1 MEFYKR
7 VLKLHHFRNLGRK
20 SPTELLLNS
29 SFEKHGGLVIL
40 VGENNV
46 GKSNVLEALT
56 IFNDADIKLCSEE
69 DYFKNHKKDT
79 LLSLEEETILDRK
92 ITGFSCVDLKIQTK
106 EVNKGLKELS
116 KTLISYPF
124 EKHVEALGEQCNN
137 SVYIPT
143 NNNDYSKI
151 CTLVSNFINLITS
164 YNSLGLFLHFY
175 KEKLKLSEFVTE
187 YANATNNLFFKEL
200 IKHVSGNS
208 EWIKNFCQCI
218 KEIIKH
224 NTPDKKYNTDEFFV
238 MRQHKQNQLAKIY
251 SCFKKLSEGEI
262 KPKDVE
268 YILKKLEE
276 LDKIFKTTDFTKFT
290 PKTEALLN
298 EQSQEKL
305 SEFVKEMIEK
315 IDEKYPINENFK
327 QQFRTFRLNIGNLK
341 KEIKNSLKNL
351 DKIGED
357 FERKK
362 ERLIREIENDCK
374 NQKVLKFNYD
384 VLLDNIQQI
393 CKNYIAS
400 HAVND
405 VSKDIKSMMCQLY
418 LKKIDLLV
426 NSEIEQ
432 YRYNDFLESAR
443 KFLWEDIKT
452 LDEKSGVHLFPKN
465 IGEIKDKFETN
476 KEKFKQSKNYSEF
489 AEYCRECNPYTA
501 FQNLKNK
508 VQFPLSGG
516 LSYKSYKLVPTM
528 KEYKEPKITD
538 NDFKAVLFTCIDY
551 SSLSEF
557 DQWDWFFRNSLFRKM
572 DFHPNAIWNF
582 FGSILKDGQA
592 LQIIMFDKNN
602 DLVIY
607 DSEKS
612 FNIPKKYL
620 QEIDQELLK
629 EIRQSKHL
637 FPIEVKRKYNN
648 NVCQF
653 EFFKKDTSHL
663 LFKVNFTEILENLA
677 EILEYNMQLKIDSLI
692 TKEFNKLLAIAEDS
706 SQNSYQLKI
715 HVRHNN
721 KFYDYSKK
729 STAYEIKLE
738 IHDCRKSHDHNE
750 PIILSQQSTGFQWA
764 FNFMF
769 GFLYNVGSDFSF
781 NKNIIYVMDEPA
793 THLSVPARKEFRRFL
808 KEYAHKN
815 HVTFVLATHD
825 PFLVDT
831 DHLDEIRIVEKETEG
846 SVIKNHFNYPLNNAG
861 KDSDALDKI
870 KRSLGVG
877 QHVFHNPQK
886 HRIIFVE
893 GITDYCYLSAFKL
906 YFNEREYKD
915 NPIPFTF
922 LPISGL
928 KNNPN
933 DMEETI
939 KKLCKLDNHPIVLT
953 DDDRKCVFN
962 QKATSERFKKANE
975 EMHDPIRILQLS
987 KCDENFKQI
996 EDCFSANDRKKYA
1009 KNKQMELAMA
1019 FKTRLLY
1026 GEKDDVV
1033 SEETK
1038 KNFLK
1043 LFEWIKKECNN
1054 PTIKKE
1060 YIKFDYNTPRIIIE
1074 RILMFKKMC
1083 LSLIAISGVCVGAKD
1098 LDFKLDYRATGGKL
1112 MGKMTDSSLLS
1123 ITSMNDEP
1131 VVIKNLIV
1139 NRGNSCEA
1147 TKKVEPKLGD
1157 KFKKE
1162 KLFDHELKYSQQI
1175 FYRLDCKPNQLLEV
1189 KIITDKGEYYH
1200 KFSK

>member
-20 SPTELLLNS
+20 SPAELLLNS
-29 SFEKHGGLVIL
+29 SFENKHGGLVIL

-56 IFNDADIKLCSEE
+56 IFNDADIKLCNEE
-69 DYFKNHKKDT
+69 DYFKNHEKDS
-79 LLSLEEETILDRK
+79 LLSLEEETSLDHK

-106 EVNKGLKELS
+106 GVSEELKELS

-124 EKHVEALGEQCNN
+124 EKHVEALGEQCSN

-143 NNNDYSKI
+143 NNNDYSNI
-151 CTLVSNFINLITS
+151 CTLVSDFINLITS

-175 KEKLKLSEFVTE
+175 KEKLKLSELVTE

-208 EWIKNFCQCI
+208 EWIKNFCQCV
-218 KEIIKH
+218 KEIKKR
-224 NTPDKKYNTDEFFV
+224 NTPNKKYNSDDFFV
-238 MRQHKQNQLAKIY
+238 MGEHKQNQLSEIY
-251 SCFKKLSEGEI
+251 SYFKKLSEGKI
-262 KPKDVE
+262 KPQNE
-268 YILKKLEE
+268 YILKKLKS
-276 LDKIFKTTDFTKFT
+276 LDEIFKTTDFNTKFA
-290 PKTEALLN
+290 PKT
-298 EQSQEKL
+298 K
-305 SEFVKEMIEK
+305 VKDIIKE

-327 QQFRTFRLNIGNLK
+327 QQFRTFQLNIGNLK
-341 KEIKNSLKNL
+341 KKIKNSLKYL
-351 DKIGED
+351 KKTRED

-362 ERLIREIENDCK
+362 ERLIQEKNYCK
-374 NQKVLKFNYD
+374 NQKMLEFNYD
-384 VLLDNIQQI
+384 VLLDNIEQI
-393 CKNYIAS
+393 CKKYIAS

-405 VSKDIKSMMCQLY
+405 ASKDIKSMMCQFY

-465 IGEIKDKFETN
+465 IGEIKDKFEAN
-476 KEKFKQSKNYSEF
+476 KEKVKQSKNYFEF

-501 FQNLKNK
+501 FQNLRNK

-516 LSYKSYKLVPTM
+516 LSYKFDKLVPTI
-528 KEYKEPKITD
+528 KEYKELKITD
-538 NDFKAVLFTCIDY
+538 NDLKTTLFTFFDY
-551 SSLSEF
+551 SSPSEF

-572 DFHPNAIWNF
+572 DFHPNTIWNF

-612 FNIPKKYL
+612 FNIPEKYL
-620 QEIDQELLK
+620 QEIDQESLK

-692 TKEFNKLLAIAEDS
+692 TKEFNRLLAIAEDS
-706 SQNSYQLKI
+706 PQDSYQLKI
-715 HVRHNN
+715 RIRHNN
-721 KFYDYSKK
+721 KFYDYSKQ

-769 GFLYNVGSDFSF
+769 GFLYYVGSHFSF
-781 NKNIIYVMDEPA
+781 NHNIIYVIDEPA
-793 THLSVPARKEFRRFL
+793 THLIVPARKEFRRFL

-846 SVIKNHFNYPLNNAG
+846 SVIKNHFNYPLKNAG

-886 HRIIFVE
+886 HRIVFVE

-906 YFNEREYKD
+906 YLCYKEYKD

-933 DMEETI
+933 DMKETM
-939 KKLCKLDNHPIVLT
+939 KKLCELDNHPIVLT

-975 EMHDPIRILQLS
+975 DLGNPITILQLS
-987 KCDENFKQI
+987 DCDRHFKQI

-1026 GEKDDVV
+1026 GGEDAVEKQ
-1033 SEETK
+1033 TK
-1038 KNFLK
+1038 RNFLK
-1043 LFEWIKKECNN
+1043 LFKWV
-1054 PTIKKE
+1054 
-1060 YIKFDYNTPRIIIE
+1060 
-1074 RILMFKKMC
+1074 
-1083 LSLIAISGVCVGAKD
+1083 AW
-1098 LDFKLDYRATGGKL
+1098 ATNL
-1112 MGKMTDSSLLS
+1112 
-1123 ITSMNDEP
+1123 
-1131 VVIKNLIV
+1131 IKN
-1139 NRGNSCEA
+1139 
-1147 TKKVEPKLGD
+1147 
-1157 KFKKE
+1157 
-1162 KLFDHELKYSQQI
+1162 
-1175 FYRLDCKPNQLLEV
+1175 
-1189 KIITDKGEYYH
+1189 
-1200 KFSK
+1200 

>member
-7 VLKLHHFRNLGRK
+7 VLKLHHFRNLGRNL
-20 SPTELLLNS
+20 PAELLLNS

-46 GKSNVLEALT
+46 GKSNVLEALK
-56 IFNDADIKLCSEE
+56 IFNDADIKLCNEE
-69 DYFKNHKKDT
+69 DYFKPHEKDS
-79 LLSLEEETILDRK
+79 LLSLEEEAILDHK
-92 ITGFSCVDLKIQTK
+92 ITDFSCVDLKIQSK

-116 KTLISYPF
+116 KILISYPF

-218 KEIIKH
+218 KEIIKR

-238 MRQHKQNQLAKIY
+238 MGQHKQNQLAKIY
-251 SCFKKLSEGEI
+251 SRFKKLSENEI
-262 KPKDVE
+262 KTKDVE
-268 YILKKLEE
+268 YISKKIKS
-276 LDKIFKTTDFTKFT
+276 LDEVFNTTDFNEKFA
-290 PKTEALLN
+290 PRIEALSN
-298 EQSQEKL
+298 EQSQERL
-305 SEFVKEMIEK
+305 SEFIKDIIKE

-327 QQFRTFRLNIGNLK
+327 QQFRTFRSSIISIK
-341 KEIKNSLKNL
+341 KKIKNSLKDLN
-351 DKIGED
+351 KTRKD

-362 ERLIREIENDCK
+362 ESLIQEIEDYCK
-374 NQKVLKFNYD
+374 NQKTLKFNYN

-393 CKNYIAS
+393 CKKYIES

-405 VSKDIKSMMCQLY
+405 VSKDMKYMMCQFY
-418 LKKIDLLV
+418 LKQIDLLF

-432 YRYNDFLESAR
+432 YRYSDFFESAR
-443 KFLWEDIKT
+443 KSLWEFIKT

-465 IGEIKDKFETN
+465 LKEIKEKFEDN
-476 KEKFKQSKNYSEF
+476 KEKFKQSKTWSEF
-489 AEYCRECNPYTA
+489 AEYCRKCNPYTA
-501 FQNLKNK
+501 FQGLRNRVN
-508 VQFPLSGG
+508 FPSENHSLD
-516 LSYKSYKLVPTM
+516 KFMPNM
-528 KEYKEPKITD
+528 REYKEPKITD
-538 NDFKAVLFTCIDY
+538 NDLKTTYPNIPIK
-551 SSLSEF
+551 
-557 DQWDWFFRNSLFRKM
+557 DWFFQHSLFIKIGL
-572 DFHPNAIWNF
+572 HPHDIW
-582 FGSILKDGQA
+582 
-592 LQIIMFDKNN
+592 KNLN
-602 DLVIY
+602 LD
-607 DSEKS
+607 D
-612 FNIPKKYL
+612 
-620 QEIDQELLK
+620 
-629 EIRQSKHL
+629 
-637 FPIEVKRKYNN
+637 
-648 NVCQF
+648 
-653 EFFKKDTSHL
+653 KKD
-663 LFKVNFTEILENLA
+663 FA

-706 SQNSYQLKI
+706 SQDSPQDSYQLKI
-715 HVRHNN
+715 RVRHNN

-729 STAYEIKLE
+729 FTAYEIKLE

-769 GFLYNVGSDFSF
+769 GFLYNWGSHFSL
-781 NKNIIYVMDEPA
+781 NENIIYVMDEPA

-846 SVIKNHFNYPLNNAG
+846 SAIKNHFNYPLNNAS
-861 KDSDALDKI
+861 KDSDSLDKI

-906 YFNEREYKD
+906 YFNEREFKD

-928 KNNPN
+928 KKES
-933 DMEETI
+933 DEMKETI
-939 KKLCKLDNHPIVLT
+939 KKLCELDNNPIVLT
-953 DDDRKCVFN
+953 DDDRKCDSD
-962 QKATSERFKKANE
+962 QKATSERFKNANE

-987 KCDENFKQI
+987 DCDRHFKQI
-996 EDCFSANDRKKYA
+996 EDCFSANDGNKYA
-1009 KNKQMELAMA
+1009 KNKRMELAMA
-1019 FKTRLLY
+1019 FKTMLLY
-1026 GEKDDVV
+1026 GGKDAVEKQ
-1033 SEETK
+1033 TK
-1038 KNFLK
+1038 RNFLK
-1043 LFEWIKKECNN
+1043 LFKWI
-1054 PTIKKE
+1054 
-1060 YIKFDYNTPRIIIE
+1060 
-1074 RILMFKKMC
+1074 
-1083 LSLIAISGVCVGAKD
+1083 AW
-1098 LDFKLDYRATGGKL
+1098 ATNL
-1112 MGKMTDSSLLS
+1112 
-1123 ITSMNDEP
+1123 
-1131 VVIKNLIV
+1131 IKN
-1139 NRGNSCEA
+1139 
-1147 TKKVEPKLGD
+1147 
-1157 KFKKE
+1157 
-1162 KLFDHELKYSQQI
+1162 
-1175 FYRLDCKPNQLLEV
+1175 
-1189 KIITDKGEYYH
+1189 
-1200 KFSK
+1200 

>member
-7 VLKLHHFRNLGRK
+7 VLKLHHFRNLGRN

-29 SFEKHGGLVIL
+29 SFENKHGGLVVL

-46 GKSNVLEALT
+46 GKSNVLEALI
-56 IFNDADIKLCSEE
+56 IFNDADIKLCNEE

-79 LLSLEEETILDRK
+79 LLSLEEEAILDHK
-92 ITGFSCVDLKIQTK
+92 ITGFSCVDLKIRT
-106 EVNKGLKELS
+106 EEIGEGLKELS

-124 EKHVEALGEQCNN
+124 EKHVEALGEQCSNFV
-137 SVYIPT
+137 SIPI
-143 NNNDYSKI
+143 NNNDYSNI
-151 CTLVSNFINLITS
+151 CTFVNNFINLIAS
-164 YNSLGLFLHFY
+164 YNLLESFLDFY

-218 KEIIKH
+218 KEIIKC
-224 NTPDKKYNTDEFFV
+224 NTPNKKYNTDEFFI
-238 MRQHKQNQLAKIY
+238 MGKHKQNQLEKIY

-262 KPKDVE
+262 KPQNED
-268 YILKKLEE
+268 ILKKLKS
-276 LDKIFKTTDFTKFT
+276 LDEIFKTTDFTKFT
-290 PKTEALLN
+290 PETE
-298 EQSQEKL
+298 
-305 SEFVKEMIEK
+305 VKDIIKE

-341 KEIKNSLKNL
+341 KKIKNSLKYL
-351 DKIGED
+351 EKTRED

-393 CKNYIAS
+393 CKKYIVS
-400 HAVND
+400 HVVND
-405 VSKDIKSMMCQLY
+405 ASKDMKSMMCQLY
-418 LKKIDLLV
+418 LKQIDLLV

-443 KFLWEDIKT
+443 KFLWESIKI
-452 LDEKSGVHLFPKN
+452 LDNESGVHLFPKN
-465 IGEIKDKFETN
+465 PKGIKEKFENN

-489 AEYCRECNPYTA
+489 VEYCRECNPYTA
-501 FQNLKNK
+501 FQGLRNRVNFSLKDHSLDEFMPN
-508 VQFPLSGG
+508 
-516 LSYKSYKLVPTM
+516 M
-528 KEYKEPKITD
+528 REYKEPKITD
-538 NDFKAVLFTCIDY
+538 NDLKTALFTCLDY
-551 SSLSEF
+551 SSPSEF
-557 DQWDWFFRNSLFRKM
+557 NQSDWFFRNSLFRKM
-572 DFHPNAIWNF
+572 DFYPYDIW
-582 FGSILKDGQA
+582 
-592 LQIIMFDKNN
+592 KNLN
-602 DLVIY
+602 LD
-607 DSEKS
+607 D
-612 FNIPKKYL
+612 
-620 QEIDQELLK
+620 
-629 EIRQSKHL
+629 
-637 FPIEVKRKYNN
+637 
-648 NVCQF
+648 
-653 EFFKKDTSHL
+653 KKD
-663 LFKVNFTEILENLA
+663 FA
-677 EILEYNMQLKIDSLI
+677 EILKYNMQLKMDSSI
-692 TKEFNKLLAIAEDS
+692 AKEFNELLAIAEDS
-706 SQNSYQLKI
+706 PQDSYQLKI

-738 IHDCRKSHDHNE
+738 IHDCRKSDNQK
-750 PIILSQQSTGFQWA
+750 PIILSEQNTGFQWA

-769 GFLYNVGSDFSF
+769 GFLYNVGSNFSF
-781 NKNIIYVMDEPA
+781 NHNIIYVMDEPA
-793 THLSVPARKEFRRFL
+793 THLSVPARKEFRKFL

-815 HVTFVLATHD
+815 HVTFVVATHD

-846 SVIKNHFNYPLNNAG
+846 SAIKNHFNYPLNNAS
-861 KDSDALDKI
+861 KNSDALYQI

-877 QHVFHNPQK
+877 QHVFHNPKK

-906 YFNEREYKD
+906 YLCYKEYKD

-939 KKLCKLDNHPIVLT
+939 KKLCELDNHPIVLT

-975 EMHDPIRILQLS
+975 KMGDPITILQLS
-987 KCDENFKQI
+987 DCDRHFKQI

-1009 KNKQMELAMA
+1009 KNKCMELAMA

-1026 GEKDDVV
+1026 GREDDVM
-1033 SEETK
+1033 SKETK
-1038 KNFLK
+1038 KNFLC
-1043 LFEWIKKECNN
+1043 LFEWIKK
-1054 PTIKKE
+1054 
-1060 YIKFDYNTPRIIIE
+1060 R
-1074 RILMFKKMC
+1074 M
-1083 LSLIAISGVCVGAKD
+1083 
-1098 LDFKLDYRATGGKL
+1098 
-1112 MGKMTDSSLLS
+1112 
-1123 ITSMNDEP
+1123 
-1131 VVIKNLIV
+1131 
-1139 NRGNSCEA
+1139 
-1147 TKKVEPKLGD
+1147 
-1157 KFKKE
+1157 
-1162 KLFDHELKYSQQI
+1162 
-1175 FYRLDCKPNQLLEV
+1175 
-1189 KIITDKGEYYH
+1189 
-1200 KFSK
+1200 

>member
-1 MEFYKR
+1 
-7 VLKLHHFRNLGRK
+7 
-20 SPTELLLNS
+20 
-29 SFEKHGGLVIL
+29 
-40 VGENNV
+40 
-46 GKSNVLEALT
+46 
-56 IFNDADIKLCSEE
+56 
-69 DYFKNHKKDT
+69 
-79 LLSLEEETILDRK
+79 
-92 ITGFSCVDLKIQTK
+92 
-106 EVNKGLKELS
+106 
-116 KTLISYPF
+116 
-124 EKHVEALGEQCNN
+124 LGEQCSNFV
-137 SVYIPT
+137 SIPI
-143 NNNDYSKI
+143 NNDDYSNI
-151 CTLVSNFINLITS
+151 CTFVSNFINLITS
-164 YNSLGLFLHFY
+164 YNSLESFLHFY
-175 KEKLKLSEFVTE
+175 KEKLKLSELVTK
-187 YANATNNLFFKEL
+187 YADATNNLLFKEL

-208 EWIKNFCQCI
+208 EGIKNFCQCI
-218 KEIIKH
+218 KEIIKR

-238 MRQHKQNQLAKIY
+238 MGQHKQNQLAKIY
-251 SCFKKLSEGEI
+251 SYFKKLSEGEI
-262 KPKDVE
+262 KPQNED
-268 YILKKLEE
+268 ILKKLKS
-276 LDKIFKTTDFTKFT
+276 LDEIFKTTDFTKFT
-290 PKTEALLN
+290 PETE
-298 EQSQEKL
+298 
-305 SEFVKEMIEK
+305 VKDIIKE

-341 KEIKNSLKNL
+341 KKIKNSLKYL
-351 DKIGED
+351 EKTRED

-393 CKNYIAS
+393 CKKYIVS

-418 LKKIDLLV
+418 LEKMELLSNSKIRQYQYDDLLK
-426 NSEIEQ
+426 
-432 YRYNDFLESAR
+432 SAR
-443 KFLWEDIKT
+443 ISLWESIKI
-452 LDEKSGVHLFPKN
+452 LDNESGTPLFPKN

-501 FQNLKNK
+501 FQGLRNRVN
-508 VQFPLSGG
+508 FPLKDYS
-516 LSYKSYKLVPTM
+516 LDEFVPNM
-528 KEYKEPKITD
+528 RECKDLKITD
-538 NDFKAVLFTCIDY
+538 SDLKIKPLEDFH
-551 SSLSEF
+551 S
-557 DQWDWFFRNSLFRKM
+557 QFFAHCFFQSLFNKI
-572 DFHPNAIWNF
+572 DFNPTIIWH
-582 FGSILKDGQA
+582 SLETKRT
-592 LQIIMFDKNN
+592 LQIKFDKNN
-602 DLVIY
+602 DLEVY
-607 DSEKS
+607 FGFDKS
-612 FNIPKKYL
+612 FVIPKKYL

-629 EIRQSKHL
+629 EIRRSDYPFPKCEYHNDKDMVQLTFSKDDASPL
-637 FPIEVKRKYNN
+637 MVEV
-648 NVCQF
+648 
-653 EFFKKDTSHL
+653 S
-663 LFKVNFTEILENLA
+663 LA
-677 EILEYNMQLKIDSLI
+677 EILEYNMQLKINSLI
-692 TKEFNKLLAIAEDS
+692 TKEFNRLLAIAEDS

-738 IHDCRKSHDHNE
+738 IHDCRKSDNQN

-825 PFLVDT
+825 PFLVDM

-846 SVIKNHFNYPLNNAG
+846 SVIKNSFNYPLNNAS
-861 KDSDALDKI
+861 KDSDALDKV

-886 HRIIFVE
+886 HRIVFVE

-906 YFNEREYKD
+906 YFNKHDPQYKD
-915 NPIPFTF
+915 NPFYFTF

-939 KKLCKLDNHPIVLT
+939 KKLCELDNHPIVLT

-962 QKATSERFKKANE
+962 QKATSERFKRANE
-975 EMHDPIRILQLS
+975 EMHDLITILQLS
-987 KCDENFKQI
+987 DCDRHFKQI
-996 EDCFSANDRKKYA
+996 EDCFSANDRNKYA
-1009 KNKQMELAMA
+1009 KNKRMELAMA

-1026 GEKDDVV
+1026 GGEDDVM

-1054 PTIKKE
+1054 PTIKKG
-1060 YIKFDYNTPRIIIE
+1060 YIKFDYNTPQ
-1074 RILMFKKMC
+1074 IL
-1083 LSLIAISGVCVGAKD
+1083 
-1098 LDFKLDYRATGGKL
+1098 
-1112 MGKMTDSSLLS
+1112 
-1123 ITSMNDEP
+1123 
-1131 VVIKNLIV
+1131 
-1139 NRGNSCEA
+1139 
-1147 TKKVEPKLGD
+1147 
-1157 KFKKE
+1157 
-1162 KLFDHELKYSQQI
+1162 
-1175 FYRLDCKPNQLLEV
+1175 
-1189 KIITDKGEYYH
+1189 
-1200 KFSK
+1200 

>member
-1 MEFYKR
+1 MY
-7 VLKLHHFRNLGRK
+7 
-20 SPTELLLNS
+20 S
-29 SFEKHGGLVIL
+29 
-40 VGENNV
+40 
-46 GKSNVLEALT
+46 T
-56 IFNDADIKLCSEE
+56 ISGVK
-69 DYFKNHKKDT
+69 
-79 LLSLEEETILDRK
+79 LLSP
-92 ITGFSCVDLKIQTK
+92 IT
-106 EVNKGLKELS
+106 
-116 KTLISYPF
+116 
-124 EKHVEALGEQCNN
+124 
-137 SVYIPT
+137 
-143 NNNDYSKI
+143 
-151 CTLVSNFINLITS
+151 INLITS
-164 YNSLGLFLHFY
+164 YNSLESFLHFY
-175 KEKLKLSEFVTE
+175 KEKLKLSELVTK
-187 YANATNNLFFKEL
+187 YADATNNLLFKEL

-208 EWIKNFCQCI
+208 EGIKNFCQCI
-218 KEIIKH
+218 KEIIKC

-238 MRQHKQNQLAKIY
+238 MGQHKQNQLEKIY
-251 SCFKKLSEGEI
+251 SHFKKLSEKEI

-268 YILKKLEE
+268 YILKKLEA
-276 LDKIFKTTDFTKFT
+276 LDEIFKTTDFTKFT
-290 PKTEALLN
+290 PEI
-298 EQSQEKL
+298 E
-305 SEFVKEMIEK
+305 VKDIIKE

-341 KEIKNSLKNL
+341 KKIKNSLKYL
-351 DKIGED
+351 EKTRED

-465 IGEIKDKFETN
+465 IGEIKEKFEDN
-476 KEKFKQSKNYSEF
+476 KEKFKQSKNYFEF

-501 FQNLKNK
+501 FQNLRNK

-516 LSYKSYKLVPTM
+516 LSYKSYKLVQTM

-551 SSLSEF
+551 SSPSEF

-612 FNIPKKYL
+612 FNIPEKYL

-629 EIRQSKHL
+629 EIRQSKYP
-637 FPIEVKRKYNN
+637 FNIEAKGEYDNN
-648 NVCQF
+648 IWQL
-653 EFFKKDTSHL
+653 EFFNDKSSL
-663 LFKVNFTEILENLA
+663 LFKVNFTEILENIA
-677 EILEYNMQLKIDSLI
+677 EIMEYNMQLKMDSSI
-692 TKEFNKLLAIAEDS
+692 AKEFNELLAIAQDS
-706 SQNSYQLKI
+706 PQDSYQLKI
-715 HVRHNN
+715 HVQHNN

-738 IHDCRKSHDHNE
+738 IHDCRRSDNQK
-750 PIILSQQSTGFQWA
+750 PIILSEQSTGFQWA

-769 GFLYNVGSDFSF
+769 GFLYNVGSNFSF

-793 THLSVPARKEFRRFL
+793 THLSVPARKEFRKFL

-815 HVTFVLATHD
+815 HVTFVVATHD

-831 DHLDEIRIVEKETEG
+831 DHLDEIRIVEKETED
-846 SVIKNHFNYPLNNAG
+846 SAIKNNFNYPLNNAS

-877 QHVFHNPQK
+877 QHVFHNPKK

-906 YFNEREYKD
+906 YFNKHNPQYKD

-922 LPISGL
+922 FPISGL
-928 KNNPN
+928 KNNTN
-933 DMEETI
+933 EMKETI
-939 KKLCKLDNHPIVLT
+939 QKLCELDNNPIVLT
-953 DDDRKCVFN
+953 DDDRKDN
-962 QKATSERFKKANE
+962 SDQKATSERFKNANE
-975 EMHDPIRILQLS
+975 EMLKPITILQLS
-987 KCDENFKQI
+987 KCNKNFKQI
-996 EDCFSANDRKKYA
+996 EDCFSTNDRKKYA
-1009 KNKQMELAMA
+1009 KNKRIELAMA

-1026 GEKDDVV
+1026 SWKDDVM

-1038 KNFLK
+1038 KNFKK

-1060 YIKFDYNTPRIIIE
+1060 YIKFDYNTPQ
-1074 RILMFKKMC
+1074 IL
-1083 LSLIAISGVCVGAKD
+1083 
-1098 LDFKLDYRATGGKL
+1098 
-1112 MGKMTDSSLLS
+1112 
-1123 ITSMNDEP
+1123 
-1131 VVIKNLIV
+1131 
-1139 NRGNSCEA
+1139 
-1147 TKKVEPKLGD
+1147 
-1157 KFKKE
+1157 
-1162 KLFDHELKYSQQI
+1162 
-1175 FYRLDCKPNQLLEV
+1175 
-1189 KIITDKGEYYH
+1189 
-1200 KFSK
+1200 

>member
-20 SPTELLLNS
+20 SPAKLLLNS
-29 SFEKHGGLVIL
+29 SFESFEKHGGLVIL

-56 IFNDADIKLCSEE
+56 IFNDADVKLCSEE

-79 LLSLEEETILDRK
+79 LLSLEEEAILDHK
-92 ITGFSCVDLKIQTK
+92 ITGFPCVDLRIQTK
-106 EVNKGLKELS
+106 EIGEGLKELS
-116 KTLISYPF
+116 KTLIVYPF
-124 EKHVEALGEQCNN
+124 EKHVEALREQCSNIIFTP
-137 SVYIPT
+137 S
-143 NNNDYSKI
+143 NNNDYSNI
-151 CTLVSNFINLITS
+151 CTFVSNFKNLIAS
-164 YNSLGLFLHFY
+164 YNLLESFLDFY
-175 KEKLKLSEFVTE
+175 RDKLKLSELVTE
-187 YANATNNLFFKEL
+187 YANATNNLLFKEL
-200 IKHVSGNS
+200 IKYASGNS
-208 EWIKNFCQCI
+208 EWIKTFCQCI
-218 KEIIKH
+218 KEIIKS

-238 MRQHKQNQLAKIY
+238 MGQHKQNQLAKIY
-251 SCFKKLSEGEI
+251 SYFKKLSEGEI
-262 KPKDVE
+262 KPQNED
-268 YILKKLEE
+268 ILKKVKT
-276 LDKIFKTTDFTKFT
+276 LDEIFKDSNTKFT
-290 PKTEALLN
+290 PKIE
-298 EQSQEKL
+298 
-305 SEFVKEMIEK
+305 VKDIIKE

-341 KEIKNSLKNL
+341 KKIKNSLKYL
-351 DKIGED
+351 EKTRED

-374 NQKVLKFNYD
+374 NQKTLEFNYD

-393 CKNYIAS
+393 CKKYIAS
-400 HAVND
+400 HVVSD
-405 VSKDIKSMMCQLY
+405 ESKDIKSMMCQFY
-418 LKKIDLLV
+418 LEKMELLSNSKIRRYQYDDLLK
-426 NSEIEQ
+426 
-432 YRYNDFLESAR
+432 SA
-443 KFLWEDIKT
+443 KKSLWESIKI
-452 LDEKSGVHLFPKN
+452 LDNESGVHLFPKN
-465 IGEIKDKFETN
+465 LKEIKEKFETN
-476 KEKFKQSKNYSEF
+476 KEKFKQSKNVSEF

-501 FQNLKNK
+501 FQNLRNK

-516 LSYKSYKLVPTM
+516 LSYKFNKLVPTM

-538 NDFKAVLFTCIDY
+538 NDLKTALFTCIDY
-551 SSLSEF
+551 SSPSEF
-557 DQWDWFFRNSLFRKM
+557 DQSDWFFRNSLFRKM
-572 DFHPNAIWNF
+572 DFHPNTIWNF
-582 FGSILKDGQA
+582 FGRILKDGQA

-607 DSEKS
+607 DFEKS

-629 EIRQSKHL
+629 EIRQSE
-637 FPIEVKRKYNN
+637 FPFNIEAKGECDN

-663 LFKVNFTEILENLA
+663 LFKVNFTEILENIA

-692 TKEFNKLLAIAEDS
+692 AKEFNKLLAIAEDS
-706 SQNSYQLKI
+706 PQDSYQLKI

-721 KFYDYSKK
+721 KFYDYSKEY
-729 STAYEIKLE
+729 TAYEIKLE
-738 IHDCRKSHDHNE
+738 VYDCRKSDNQN

-781 NKNIIYVMDEPA
+781 NHNIIYVMDEPA

-846 SVIKNHFNYPLNNAG
+846 SVIKNSFNYPLNNAS

-877 QHVFHNPQK
+877 QHVFHNPKK

-906 YFNEREYKD
+906 YFNKREFKD

-939 KKLCKLDNHPIVLT
+939 QKLCELDNNPIVLT
-953 DDDRKCVFN
+953 DDDRKCDSDQN
-962 QKATSERFKKANE
+962 ATSERFKRANKYLGN
-975 EMHDPIRILQLS
+975 PITILQLS

-996 EDCFSANDRKKYA
+996 ENCFSVNDKKEYA
-1009 KNKQMELAMA
+1009 KNKRMELAMA

-1026 GEKDDVV
+1026 SGKDDVV

-1060 YIKFDYNTPRIIIE
+1060 YIKFDYNTPQ
-1074 RILMFKKMC
+1074 IL
-1083 LSLIAISGVCVGAKD
+1083 
-1098 LDFKLDYRATGGKL
+1098 
-1112 MGKMTDSSLLS
+1112 
-1123 ITSMNDEP
+1123 
-1131 VVIKNLIV
+1131 
-1139 NRGNSCEA
+1139 
-1147 TKKVEPKLGD
+1147 
-1157 KFKKE
+1157 
-1162 KLFDHELKYSQQI
+1162 
-1175 FYRLDCKPNQLLEV
+1175 
-1189 KIITDKGEYYH
+1189 
-1200 KFSK
+1200 